1 MADAYETLAYRHQRR
16 RESLNSLEAEHP
28 RSPIRINENEKQ
40 DNFFLSEPTDAATST
55 SSNTLGTPAGVNLLP
70 TPMSSRVH
78 SYEQMMGAGSPSTA
92 ATSPITPAESDAGA
106 GSPPEQVLDVMVDEE
121 EKEDREIF
129 SMLERPRVRYDVE
142 VVTKLIVYS
151 GKWRRYLQLFWG
163 LY

>member
-16 RESLNSLEAEHP
+16 RESLNSLEGEHP
-28 RSPIRINENEKQ
+28 KSPLAEKQ
-40 DNFFLSEPTDAATST
+40 DFFAEEPVDAATST
-55 SSNTLGTPAGVNLLP
+55 SSNTLGALAAADLLP

-78 SYEQMMGAGSPSTA
+78 SYEQMMGAGIPPTSA

-106 GSPPEQVLDVMVDEE
+106 AVPPSQVLDVMEDD

-142 VVTKLIVYS
+142 VVTKLIVYT
-151 GKWRRYLQLFWG
+151 GM
-163 LY
+163 